1 MNKLH
6 LKLIAA
12 ITMVFDHAAIIFLLP
27 DTNVYSIFR
36 VIGRISFVLFAYMIA
51 EGFHKTKNFKNYIL
65 RLGVLAIG
73 IELFLIGYYLIFEIN
88 YILSF
93 NIIWTLIFGLMS
105 LFLFYHKNQYL
116 KLLVIPLVFL
126 SEYLG
131 LSYGAYGVLM
141 ILFFGLY
148 NNKFTNFL
156 HLIFLNLLFIDQP
169 LLSLTSFAEYA
180 KFPAI
185 QWFSMIAII
194 FIFFYNGHFGKYKLK
209 WFFYVFYPGHLVVL
223 YIINFFIQEVI

>member
-12 ITMVFDHAAIIFLLP
+12 ITMVFDHAAIIFLPP
-27 DTNVYSIFR
+27 DSNAYSIFR
-36 VIGRISFVLFAYMIA
+36 LIGRISFVLFAYMIA

-65 RLGVLAIG
+65 RLAVLALG
-73 IELFLIGYYLIFEIN
+73 IELFLIGFYLVFEIN
-88 YILSF
+88 YILQF
-93 NIIWTLIFGLMS
+93 NIIWTLLLGLIS
-105 LFLFYHKNQYL
+105 LFLFYHNNQYL
-116 KLLVIPLVFL
+116 KLLVIPIVVI

-148 NNKFTNFL
+148 NNKFTNLF
-156 HLIFLNLLFIDQP
+156 HLVFLNLLFIDQP
-169 LLSLTSFAEYA
+169 LLSLTNLAEYA

-185 QWFSMIAII
+185 QWFSVMGIV
-194 FIFFYNGHFGKYKLK
+194 FIFLYNGNFGKYRLK
-209 WFFYVFYPGHLVVL
+209 WFFYIFYPAHLVVL
-223 YIINFFIQEVI
+223 YLINLLI